1 MMLAVEGVSYTGNGS
16 GNDERRVRA
25 TEVGVGA
32 GATVGG
38 AKYGINAFK
47 RFKLNKVG
55 DVVQLS
61 GKTTQAIRD
70 AANVGKKSKTLW
82 NRMLMNAKTYKESII
97 NWGKSLKVAKW
108 MKPIFESK
116 AFAKVSAAIGGVTAV
131 FVFISGIGEMGN
143 TFSKLANKGD

>member
-1 MMLAVEGVSYTGNGS
+1 MSLTVNKISFTGN
-16 GNDERRVRA
+16 NRDNEDRVRA

-61 GKTTQAIRD
+61 GETTRAIKD
-70 AANVGKKSKTLW
+70 AANLGKQTKSLW
-82 NRMLMNAKTYKESII
+82 GKMLVNARTYKEGII

-116 AFAKVSAAIGGVTAV
+116 AFAKVSGAIGGITAA

-143 TFSKLANKGD
+143 TFSKLARKDA

>member
-1 MMLAVEGVSYTGNGS
+1 MSLSVNRISFTGNN
-16 GNDERRVRA
+16 NDDDKRVRA

-47 RFKLNKVG
+47 RFKLGKVQ

-61 GKTTQAIRD
+61 GETTQAIRN
-70 AANVGKKSKTLW
+70 AAKAGKEAKTLW
-82 NRMLMNAKTYKESII
+82 GKMFKNAKAYKESII
-97 NWGKSLKVAKW
+97 NWGKNLKVAKW

-116 AFAKVSAAIGGVTAV
+116 AFTKVSGALGGVTAA
-131 FVFISGIGEMGN
+131 FVFISGIGEMGQ
-143 TFSKLANKGD
+143 TFGKLANKEA